1 MSTKKYHTFVGE
13 PLRNKPVTSLAGIG
27 EDIGRRLV
35 ANGFD
40 KAYVVLG
47 QFLILKKNKGLF
59 IDWIKDTAGANNK
72 QANDCY
78 TALREWCNRFGAAD
92 PHNKKR
98 TMSSPDLNNN
108 RDPKAKKPKLQNK
121 QDTKKIWGAKS
132 VSPEVKEGPK
142 VTSIP
147 RAQPTMMTKV
157 PSTAFNLPKPAN
169 APIASTS
176 SAAKQPQ
183 QYHSVKPAP
192 QQKVQIIR
200 SSDGKMQVQG
210 LLPCQQVVQMR
221 DGKLA
226 IMTTP
231 KPPVVPTVTNPP
243 QQQKQPQVVAQQ
255 VAPGAPIPPAQVPFI
270 SGGKTYTIPYS
281 MLPYLGASALV
292 PGAPIPPD
300 RVAILFQGKN
310 YTIPKSVLPTNTKS
324 PMKTPPTEL
333 PKNNKDE
340 DVKPFICTSC
350 KKLFNEKAC
359 QTM

>member
-1 MSTKKYHTFVGE
+1 
-13 PLRNKPVTSLAGIG
+13 
-27 EDIGRRLV
+27 
-35 ANGFD
+35 
-40 KAYVVLG
+40 
-47 QFLILKKNKGLF
+47 
-59 IDWIKDTAGANNK
+59 
-72 QANDCY
+72 
-78 TALREWCNRFGAAD
+78 
-92 PHNKKR
+92 
-98 TMSSPDLNNN
+98 MSSPDLNNN

-157 PSTAFNLPKPAN
+157 PSTAFNPPKPAN

-176 SAAKQPQ
+176 TAAKQPQ
-183 QYHSVKPAP
+183 QFHSVKPAP
-192 QQKVQIIR
+192 QQKVQIFR
-200 SSDGKMQVQG
+200 SSDGKTQVQG
-210 LLPCQQVVQMR
+210 LLPGQQVVQMPG
-221 DGKLA
+221 GKLQ
-226 IMTTP
+226 IFSTTP
-231 KPPVVPTVTNPP
+231 KPPVVATAENPP
-243 QQQKQPQVVAQQ
+243 LEQRQTQVVAQQ
-255 VAPGAPIPPAQVPFI
+255 LAPGAPTPPGHTPFI

-281 MLPYLGASALV
+281 MLPFLGASALA

-300 RVAILFQGKN
+300 RIAILFQGKN

-324 PMKTPPTEL
+324 PMKTHTEL
-333 PKNNKDE
+333 PKTNKDG

>member
-1 MSTKKYHTFVGE
+1 
-13 PLRNKPVTSLAGIG
+13 
-27 EDIGRRLV
+27 
-35 ANGFD
+35 
-40 KAYVVLG
+40 
-47 QFLILKKNKGLF
+47 
-59 IDWIKDTAGANNK
+59 
-72 QANDCY
+72 
-78 TALREWCNRFGAAD
+78 
-92 PHNKKR
+92 
-98 TMSSPDLNNN
+98 MSSPDLNNN

-192 QQKVQIIR
+192 QQKVLF
-200 SSDGKMQVQG
+200 VQG
-210 LLPCQQVVQMR
+210 LLTGKQLVQLP
-221 DGKLA
+221 DGKLQIFSTA
-226 IMTTP
+226 P
-231 KPPVVPTVTNPP
+231 KLPLVATVTNPP

-310 YTIPKSVLPTNTKS
+310 YTIPRSVLPTTTKS

-333 PKNNKDE
+333 PKNKKDE

-350 KKLFNEKAC
+350 KKLFNEKGC

>member
-27 EDIGRRLV
+27 EDIGRRLA

-98 TMSSPDLNNN
+98 TMSSTDLNNN

-132 VSPEVKEGPK
+132 VSPELKEGPK
-142 VTSIP
+142 AT
-147 RAQPTMMTKV
+147 QPTMMIKV
-157 PSTAFNLPKPAN
+157 PPTAPIPPKPAN

-183 QYHSVKPAP
+183 QCHSVKPAP
-192 QQKVQIIR
+192 QQKVLFR
-200 SSDGKMQVQG
+200 SSDGKIVLG
-210 LLPCQQVVQMR
+210 LLPGQQVVQMP
-221 DGKLA
+221 DGKLQ
-226 IMTTP
+226 IMAPTTP

-243 QQQKQPQVVAQQ
+243 QQKKQPQVVAQQ

-281 MLPYLGASALV
+281 MLPYLGASSLV
-292 PGAPIPPD
+292 PDAPIPPD

-310 YTIPKSVLPTNTKS
+310 YTIPKSVLPTTTKS